1 MCSWGV
7 GHAPVLGDSGT
18 RKGAS
23 AGRERRAVGIFEI
36 GYCGKRREGEK
47 CECRRGELWSERGQR
62 SKETKKSLL
71 RGEEGWAS
79 WAQV

>member
-23 AGRERRAVGIFEI
+23 AGRERRAVGIFEV

-62 SKETKKSLL
+62 SKETKKESF
-71 RGEEGWAS
+71 EG
-79 WAQV
+79 